1 VTDLANFFCIV
12 LLLSV
17 LTNVFHLQ
25 LNVAKSEIV
34 VPDAFSSIQEAI
46 NHARPGDV
54 IYVKAGIYLENIVI
68 ENNNLKILGE
78 NKYTTIIEGPGT
90 GSVVYLKA
98 NNTLFNGFTIKNS
111 GYNFTDSGIYIDHSI
126 NSQISDNNIIENN
139 LGLYLYASSNIVLR
153 NNSMITNLYNF
164 GVYGDNLQEY
174 IHDIDTTN
182 TVDGKPLIYWV
193 NQTNR
198 KAPVNSGY
206 VAIVNST
213 NISLQD
219 LTLSRNWPSVL
230 FAYSTNSDIRNITAT
245 RNMDCIWIL
254 NCSACSVTNSTISD
268 NNWGGIA
275 FVDSSACS
283 AYGNNINNNAEYGV
297 LLSGSSDNLFYHNNF
312 INNTS
317 EVWLFGFNS
326 NNWDDGYSTGGNFWS
341 NYSCTDEKRGL
352 GQNQT
357 GNDGICDF
365 PFIIDSNN
373 TDRYPLTTPWNPQSL
388 KSLPISL
395 ASCIVAGL
403 IILITCVLILY
414 LVKTR
419 KQKLS
424 IRSLRFHNYARNS
437 FVCFLLEKG
446 KASAE

>member
-1 VTDLANFFCIV
+1 VKDLANFFCIV

-25 LNVAKSEIV
+25 LSVAKSEIV

-46 NHARPGDV
+46 NHAIPGDV

-126 NSQISDNNIIENN
+126 NSQISDNNVIENN

-182 TVDGKPLIYWV
+182 TVDGKPLIYLV
-193 NQTNR
+193 NQTDR

-219 LTLSRNWPSVL
+219 LTLSRNWPAVL

-297 LLSGSSDNLFYHNNF
+297 LLSGSSDNLFYQNNF
-312 INNTS
+312 INNTNQ
-317 EVWLFGFNS
+317 VWLFGFTS
-326 NNWDDGYSTGGNFWS
+326 NIWDDGYSMGGNFWS
-341 NYSCTDEKRGL
+341 NYGCTDDKRGSE
-352 GQNQT
+352 QNQA
-357 GNDGICDF
+357 GNDGICDL

-373 TDRYPLTTPWNPQSL
+373 SDHYPLTTPWSTQSL
-388 KSLPISL
+388 NNPSIS
-395 ASCIVAGL
+395 
-403 IILITCVLILY
+403 LILY
-414 LVKTR
+414 VIAGIVILTTCIIILYLIKTR
-419 KQKLS
+419 IKKSS
-424 IRSLRFHNYARNS
+424 IRSLRFNSYAGNWFCLFPVR
-437 FVCFLLEKG
+437 KG
-446 KASAE
+446 